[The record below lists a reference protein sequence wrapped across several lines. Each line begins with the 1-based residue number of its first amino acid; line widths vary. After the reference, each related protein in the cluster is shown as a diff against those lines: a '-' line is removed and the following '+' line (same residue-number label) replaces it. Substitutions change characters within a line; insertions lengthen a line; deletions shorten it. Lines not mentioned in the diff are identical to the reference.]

1 MTKKEFIIFIKSLGF
16 EKDNVRISSVYEYY
30 TYKQYFK
37 IAMYGEFV
45 NYYSFEDLKKRYG
58 FNTTIDDI
66 DNLKKIFSNEI
77 RSIKL
82 KKILNK

>member
-16 EKDNVRISSVYEYY
+16 EKDKFRISSVYEYY
-30 TYKQYFK
+30 TYKHFCK
-37 IAMYGEFV
+37 IAIYGDSKHF
-45 NYYSFEDLKKRYG
+45 YSFEDLNKRYG